1 MKCSNSSKSST
12 KLLSFEMPDEDI
24 PEEITMLATKRIE
37 AKKSKNYDLADML
50 RIEINNRGY
59 VIKDTAEGF
68 EIEKL

>member
-1 MKCSNSSKSST
+1 MT
-12 KLLSFEMPDEDI
+12 LL
-24 PEEITMLATKRIE
+24 
-37 AKKSKNYDLADML
+37 DML